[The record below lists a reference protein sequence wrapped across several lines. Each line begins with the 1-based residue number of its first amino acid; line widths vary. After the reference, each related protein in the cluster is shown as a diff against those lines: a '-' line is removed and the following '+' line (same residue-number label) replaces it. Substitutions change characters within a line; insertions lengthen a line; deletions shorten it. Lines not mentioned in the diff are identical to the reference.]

1 MSIRCYF
8 CGADTVAKPVTVDER
23 WEGRL
28 VSIEGVPA
36 DVCPQC
42 GEVYYGPEAVRR
54 IEELRR
60 QPAAS
65 TTIAVPVYSFA
76 PTSAPPT
83 QTGRAGQKRTAAVR
97 SASE

>member
-8 CGADTVAKPVTVDER
+8 CGADTEARSVTVDER

-28 VSIEGVPA
+28 VSVEDVPA

-54 IEELRR
+54 LEELRR
-60 QPAAS
+60 QRPPA
-65 TTIAVPVYSFA
+65 TTIQVPVYTFA
-76 PTSAPPT
+76 ADRAAPPET
-83 QTGRAGQKRTAAVR
+83 AKTPEERPVAGRSQ
-97 SASE
+97 S